1 MEKVLKIDVEKFF
14 VLSKVWK
21 VFSRV
26 SKWLKGVFWLDVFG
40 FFFDSLIVGINI
52 WGLKIVI
59 EDENVFGIV
68 VVLLSIVVGLVGLII
83 FVVVVVMGFVV
94 FGLIGVIIGVV
105 FGFVVMFVEFIGGYF
120 GYDVVV
126 VEVYRNRLRELW
138 NLRDVCRVWI
148 D

>member
-1 MEKVLKIDVEKFF
+1 
-14 VLSKVWK
+14 
-21 VFSRV
+21 
-26 SKWLKGVFWLDVFG
+26 
-40 FFFDSLIVGINI
+40 
-52 WGLKIVI
+52 
-59 EDENVFGIV
+59 
-68 VVLLSIVVGLVGLII
+68 
-83 FVVVVVMGFVV
+83 MGFVV

-148 D
+148 DQKMEFLDKVELLYIDVYVNNQVVFM